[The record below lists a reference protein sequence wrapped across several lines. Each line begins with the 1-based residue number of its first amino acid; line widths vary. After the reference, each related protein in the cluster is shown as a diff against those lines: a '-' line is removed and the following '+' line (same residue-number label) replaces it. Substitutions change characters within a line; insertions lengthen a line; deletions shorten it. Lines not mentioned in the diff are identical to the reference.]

1 MGQEDAMTKKK
12 LPGDLLSKTVLPL
25 IAALFLFSIFSRIFT
40 SGDTIDYFLV

>member
-1 MGQEDAMTKKK
+1 MTKKK